1 MDCGE
6 GPAVAQGVATW
17 FCCGPSYGPCASAGG
32 GACGDCHSS
41 RWQCAW
47 PNASQACF
55 EITRPDRCGV
65 ALPRYGCDHE
75 LLVINPCTGD
85 FLETVTIADCGPHT
99 DRFCRERRCCGD
111 ECSSHRI
118 LDLTPAAF
126 SRLADLAAG
135 VSRVEVRD
143 AGRRRSSLPRR

>member
-1 MDCGE
+1 MAGN
-6 GPAVAQGVATW
+6 GPVVARGLSTW
-17 FCCGPSYGPCASAGG
+17 FCCGPSYGPCSTAGG
-32 GACGDCHSS
+32 GACGDCRSS

-55 EITRPDRCGV
+55 DITRPDRCGV
-65 ALPRYGCDHE
+65 SLPRYGCDHGFH
-75 LLVINPCTGD
+75 VANPCTGKS
-85 FLETVTIADCGPHT
+85 LETVTIADCGPDT

-111 ECSSHRI
+111 DCSSHRI

-135 VSRVEVRD
+135 VIQVVVRNASD
-143 AGRRRSSLPRR
+143 AREAT